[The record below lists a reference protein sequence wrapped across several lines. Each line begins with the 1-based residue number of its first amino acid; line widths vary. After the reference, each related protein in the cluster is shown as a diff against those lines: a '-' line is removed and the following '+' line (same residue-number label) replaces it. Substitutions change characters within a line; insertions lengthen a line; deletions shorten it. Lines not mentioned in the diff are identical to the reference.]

1 MGWYVFALV
10 DAPPASRPGK
20 GLSGS
25 LGLRRIGRAY
35 AVVERRADVP
45 PAEFGTLQRHHEIV
59 RELAEQVPAILPVR
73 FGTLLDTDALEEA
86 LTERDDDIE
95 DAFAVV
101 RGRVQFTWRRGS
113 KGSKGSEGSRGSRGS
128 HGSRGSKGSRG
139 SEGSGGSKGSGT
151 AYLLEAARAARPVP
165 PAGWRSLRS
174 KLAPL
179 VVGERYQPAQ
189 ATMPD
194 SLYHLVARDSAI
206 RYATL
211 GRALAHADPALAMT
225 GPWPPFAFAAD
236 TL

>member
-45 PAEFGTLQRHHEIV
+45 PAEFGTLRRHHEIV

-113 KGSKGSEGSRGSRGS
+113 KGSRGSRGSRGS
-128 HGSRGSKGSRG
+128 QG

-179 VVGERYQPAQ
+179 VVAERYQPAQ